1 MLNADGGSIINV
13 ASIAV
18 LHAVADRAAYN
29 AGQHGLIGLTRR
41 LAAEWG
47 DREVRANAVCPGW
60 VSLRRVPADQASGG
74 HTDSDIVERV
84 PMAWFAAPEDI
95 AQAVAFLADHI
106 RSCFVNSAA
115 LPVDGGWNSLR
126 CDPYRSDDCGVGGEP
141 TP

>member
-1 MLNADGGSIINV
+1 MLDADGSSIVNV

-29 AGQHGLIGLTRR
+29 AGQHGLTRG

-60 VSLRRVPADQASGG
+60 VSLRRAPAEQASGG

-95 AQAVAFLADHI
+95 AQAMAFLADHV
-106 RSCFVNSAA
+106 RSCFVSRAA
-115 LPVDGGWNSLR
+115 GGRSLNSLR
-126 CDPYRSDDCGVGGEP
+126 CDPYRSDDCGVGGDP
-141 TP
+141 ATATK